1 MNAERTRARFP
12 HSEAPLYIQPRSKG
26 HMKEFAIEGKGFMQS
41 LTHMHTGE
49 EAVNY
54 AMSVQNSQEDL
65 NLLCRSNHYWTT
77 VKLKP

>member
-1 MNAERTRARFP
+1 
-12 HSEAPLYIQPRSKG
+12 
-26 HMKEFAIEGKGFMQS
+26 MKELAIEGKGFMQS